1 MTKNDLIEWLMSN
14 LDCIKCPR
22 YSYCQTAKPN
32 SCSGVLRETPDV
44 AQIALDCAERSIGL
58 LKMRRRMYGH
68 EYTQYFHSKMRE
80 LRQVKQTAKLLLKQ
94 GGSNGSKTQAQ

>member
-1 MTKNDLIEWLMSN
+1 MTKNDLIEWLMLN
-14 LDCIKCPR
+14 LDCMRCPH
-22 YSYCQTAKPN
+22 YPYCLKAKPN
-32 SCSGVLRETPDV
+32 TCTGVLKEAPDV

-68 EYTQYFHSKMRE
+68 EYTPYFLSKMRE

-94 GGSNGSKTQAQ
+94 GGANGSKTQA